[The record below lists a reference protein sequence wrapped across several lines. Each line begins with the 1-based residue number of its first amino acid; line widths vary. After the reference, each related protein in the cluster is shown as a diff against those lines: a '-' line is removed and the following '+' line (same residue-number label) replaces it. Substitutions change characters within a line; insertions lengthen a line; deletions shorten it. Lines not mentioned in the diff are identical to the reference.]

1 MYIRRTTKS
10 VRGRAYHSYLLVASV
25 QTKRGPRQR
34 TICSLGSVPPAPP
47 EQWPGLVREL
57 EVAQSGQLPLTDHS
71 SALTRLLQRRPVLE
85 APPAASEPRV
95 PPPPAPSSA

>member
-10 VRGRAYHSYLLVASV
+10 VRGRSYHTYLLVESV
-25 QTKRGPRQR
+25 QTDRGPRQR

-57 EVAQSGQLPLTDHS
+57 EAAQSGQLPLTDPS
-71 SALTRLLQRRPVLE
+71 PVLTGLLQRRPALE
-85 APPAASEPRV
+85 ALSVPRV
-95 PPPPAPSSA
+95 AGGPPPARR